1 MEKDNHQAI
10 NRRDFLKIVGISTA
24 TTAPLLSGCSSD
36 SGMASGSGSSTPIPT
51 DRMTYRTTPST
62 KDKVSILGYGCMRLP
77 TIAKS
82 SARDSD
88 DEIDQEMVNRL
99 TDYAIEHGVNYFDT
113 SPAYCK
119 GRSEHAM
126 GIALSR
132 YPRDKYY
139 IATKLSNFSPDTW
152 SREASIAMYNNSLK
166 ELQVDYLD
174 YMLLHG
180 IGMGGMEAYEN
191 RYVKN
196 GILDFLL
203 EERKAGRIRNLGF
216 SYHGDIEVFDYL
228 LSKHD
233 EYQWDFVQIQL
244 NYLDWKHAKEINPRN
259 TDAEYLYGE
268 LQETGDSR
276 HHHGATPRRT
286 AFERARPYRRPPEA
300 TRTGTERRLLGFPV
314 CRLVSRR
321 THRAE
326 RHDLHGAPA
335 RQSPHLLP
343 VATVDGRGKPF
354 LVRHR
359 RLDDAVSDHPV

>member
-77 TIAKS
+77 TIAKN

-132 YPRDKYY
+132 YRHQ
-139 IATKLSNFSPDTW
+139 AF
-152 SREASIAMYNNSLK
+152 E
-166 ELQVDYLD
+166 
-174 YMLLHG
+174 
-180 IGMGGMEAYEN
+180 
-191 RYVKN
+191 
-196 GILDFLL
+196 
-203 EERKAGRIRNLGF
+203 
-216 SYHGDIEVFDYL
+216 L
-228 LSKHD
+228 LSRHM
-233 EYQWDFVQIQL
+233 E
-244 NYLDWKHAKEINPRN
+244 PRS
-259 TDAEYLYGE
+259 LYR
-268 LQETGDSR
+268 D
-276 HHHGATPRRT
+276 
-286 AFERARPYRRPPEA
+286 
-300 TRTGTERRLLGFPV
+300 V
-314 CRLVSRR
+314 
-321 THRAE
+321 
-326 RHDLHGAPA
+326 
-335 RQSPHLLP
+335 
-343 VATVDGRGKPF
+343 
-354 LVRHR
+354 
-359 RLDDAVSDHPV
+359 

>member
-1 MEKDNHQAI
+1 MKKDNHQAI

-62 KDKVSILGYGCMRLP
+62 KDKVSILGYGYMRLP
-77 TIAKS
+77 TIAKN

-152 SREASIAMYNNSLK
+152 SREASIAMYRLFAFETRRISMGFRPDPV
-166 ELQVDYLD
+166 ELPGLETCQRDQPAK
-174 YMLLHG
+174 HRRG
-180 IGMGGMEAYEN
+180 ISV
-191 RYVKN
+191 R
-196 GILDFLL
+196 GI
-203 EERKAGRIRNLGF
+203 
-216 SYHGDIEVFDYL
+216 
-228 LSKHD
+228 
-233 EYQWDFVQIQL
+233 
-244 NYLDWKHAKEINPRN
+244 
-259 TDAEYLYGE
+259 T
-268 LQETGDSR
+268 ETGDSR

-300 TRTGTERRLLGFPV
+300 TRTGTERRLLGFSV

-321 THRAE
+321 AHRAE

-335 RQSPHLLP
+335 RQPPLLLS